1 MYPWF
6 WYSAFCRGLILF
18 LRALCRSLCRCS
30 CEAWNSYADFLTDCP
45 NVFATFQRG
54 FCSVR
59 FIAGNFLCSLLS
71 RLCTS
76 FTRHHNTHA
85 EFTAMFTLSQLVSLL
100 RLVISLCVFCSSS
113 HMTPLCF
120 VCSLRYVA
128 HDTPPCNHSR
138 SYYNFAPFSEFL
150 CSIFAELSQ
159 IFSFPLLLNSRH
171 HSHVPF
177 AGHFRRLVF
186 SLQSKRGINFLRAFH
201 PLLLEH
207 ITYSFTALSE
217 RS

>member
-1 MYPWF
+1 MYPLF

-100 RLVISLCVFCSSS
+100 RLVISLCVFCNSS

-128 HDTPPCNHSR
+128 HDTPLAITLCLTTTLRHSR
-138 SYYNFAPFSEFL
+138 NF
-150 CSIFAELSQ
+150 FALS
-159 IFSFPLLLNSRH
+159 LLNSHH